1 VALAILVVGV
11 SASQVMAEARS
22 SMVAEIQAS
31 ERLVASERAQSL
43 ADAIK
48 AARGRIDVNS
58 RYDVL
63 RLGIQYHENALLQAA
78 LEQGSRAPGVTG
90 GALTDPQGK
99 VVVHAGSDVDTT
111 PTTAYRFRTSDDRK
125 SATVTI
131 GAPVRDEQGKVIAWI
146 HQEFDLVGL
155 LPQFAKRIPYVDGAA
170 SIVRRDGEV
179 LMTTAANSGAS
190 IQTPKLRALL
200 AQGKVKSGSYHS
212 EVLGADRVAAVAPVA
227 GTDLMV
233 LASADRAAASEP
245 ASKLVWRLSAILLI
259 SVVVIG
265 LLAAAAG
272 YLVFRA
278 RRVLVA
284 EQQATELLARTDP
297 LTLLGNR
304 RAFDAAVADAVS
316 TPGFTAVVAIDL
328 DHLKEL
334 NDSLGHGAGDAGLR
348 LTAEALQAAV
358 RPGDVVCRTGGDEFA
373 VLLPDTDLVQ
383 AGEVAARIEAA
394 IGASTVEG
402 FGNLSA
408 STGVATGSN
417 SLLADTVRR
426 ADDKLYEAKDQ
437 RRQDANRP

>member
-1 VALAILVVGV
+1 
-11 SASQVMAEARS
+11 
-22 SMVAEIQAS
+22 
-31 ERLVASERAQSL
+31 
-43 ADAIK
+43 
-48 AARGRIDVNS
+48 
-58 RYDVL
+58 
-63 RLGIQYHENALLQAA
+63 
-78 LEQGSRAPGVTG
+78 
-90 GALTDPQGK
+90 
-99 VVVHAGSDVDTT
+99 
-111 PTTAYRFRTSDDRK
+111 
-125 SATVTI
+125 
-131 GAPVRDEQGKVIAWI
+131 
-146 HQEFDLVGL
+146 
-155 LPQFAKRIPYVDGAA
+155 
-170 SIVRRDGEV
+170 
-179 LMTTAANSGAS
+179 
-190 IQTPKLRALL
+190 
-200 AQGKVKSGSYHS
+200 
-212 EVLGADRVAAVAPVA
+212 VLGADRVAAVAPVA